1 MKPYFFQIAVVRSAA
16 QLIGFTLKDNYAFLG
31 ATSQHLDMDPGVMQE
46 IDGVPEVPV
55 KAESFRFG
63 IRCGKV
69 LAKYLSDYDGEKSL
83 YCDAA
88 AARAFFTTVPA
99 EGLSGKEA
107 EKAEVFFNQAF
118 PALIKRS
125 QIKTHTNKPGF
136 EDINTWLERFYHLQK
151 DLHAVIPEFCHVL
164 VQPDVQKAEQYTAGL
179 IDPAEPLTAL
189 AIAQKSADAQT
200 IRDLA
205 AQTGGAL
212 FEQIL
217 REIVKN
223 ELA

>member
-16 QLIGFTLKDNYAFLG
+16 QLTGFTLKDNYAYLG
-31 ATSQHLDMDPGVMQE
+31 AMSQHLEMDPGPMPE

-63 IRCGKV
+63 I
-69 LAKYLSDYDGEKSL
+69 DGQRGP

-88 AARAFFTTVPA
+88 AARAFFTTIPA

-107 EKAEVFFNQAF
+107 EESEAFFNQAF

-136 EDINTWLERFYHLQK
+136 EDINTWLERLYHLQK
-151 DLHAVIPEFCHVL
+151 DLHADTVIPEFCHVL
-164 VQPDVQKAEQYTAGL
+164 VQLDVQKAEQYTAGL
-179 IDPAEPLTAL
+179 IDPADPLTAL

>member
-1 MKPYFFQIAVVRSAA
+1 ME
-16 QLIGFTLKDNYAFLG
+16 
-31 ATSQHLDMDPGVMQE
+31 MC
-46 IDGVPEVPV
+46 
-55 KAESFRFG
+55 
-63 IRCGKV
+63 IR
-69 LAKYLSDYDGEKSL
+69 D
-83 YCDAA
+83 
-88 AARAFFTTVPA
+88 
-99 EGLSGKEA
+99 
-107 EKAEVFFNQAF
+107 
-118 PALIKRS
+118 
-125 QIKTHTNKPGF
+125 
-136 EDINTWLERFYHLQK
+136 RFYHLQK

-164 VQPDVQKAEQYTAGL
+164 VQLDVQKAEQYTAGL
-179 IDPAEPLTAL
+179 IDPADPLTAL